1 MTHAC
6 VNANF
11 VTTVT
16 NMSNNKWGM
25 FEAGAGNS
33 VRLLDW
39 DPNSGG
45 SVRQHN
51 QRAHCNTCETKK
63 HLAPLLSHPLYT
75 HHRNLHKICMHASIP
90 SCANH
95 GPLLHTYSTTKKL
108 DMRVE
113 APTTANRV
121 SNTTRCS
128 TNIHKRPDHPNNN
141 ESADECKS
149 HEDKA
154 QNNKDAL
161 NHCMHEWRHTGKIM
175 V

>member
-6 VNANF
+6 VNTNF

-128 TNIHKRPDHPNNN
+128 TTKDLQKQRLRERVSTHPSDVATQPTTINLW
-141 ESADECKS
+141 
-149 HEDKA
+149 HEQHPKEERA
-154 QNNKDAL
+154 YAS
-161 NHCMHEWRHTGKIM
+161 